1 MYGKL
6 LTYEPPEWAKVLSYI
21 PKKRIP
27 LAMANTPIHPWKV
40 PGVPEDFSV
49 SVKRDDLTGCV
60 LSGNK
65 VRKLEFLL
73 AEAVDQGCSHV
84 TACGELQSNNCR
96 AVAVCARQLG
106 LTPHLFLRT
115 DFTNKKAV
123 GCAGNMLLNRLCGA
137 HIYLVPPHHDL
148 DKDALDS
155 MERLA
160 QELQTSRGES
170 CYVIPRGCINKTGL
184 FGYIHVFEELR
195 QQGVLEQFDDL
206 VFPCASGGTAA
217 ELAIA
222 NHLTDGHLRL
232 HGIAVTESA
241 DYVYGSCDKSFQ
253 EMGVGHLRS
262 RDLLRVVGGFVGR
275 GYGLC
280 TTEQMEFI
288 QRVAA
293 QTSVVLDTTYSAK
306 AVLGLV
312 SELRHNPSAFGG
324 RRVLYLHTGGV
335 FPMFD
340 GRMKQVLEMKEE
352 RQPRI
357 NMLSQMNDLP
367 L

>member
-1 MYGKL
+1 
-6 LTYEPPEWAKVLSYI
+6 
-21 PKKRIP
+21 
-27 LAMANTPIHPWKV
+27 MANTPIHPWKV
-40 PGVPEDFSV
+40 PGVPGDFSV
-49 SVKRDDLTGCV
+49 SVKRDDLTGCA

-115 DFTNKKAV
+115 DFTNEKEV

-148 DKDALDS
+148 VTDVLGS
-155 MERLA
+155 MESLA

-195 QQGVLEQFDDL
+195 QQV
-206 VFPCASGGTAA
+206 CGGTAA

-222 NHLTDGHLRL
+222 NYLTGGHLRL
-232 HGIAVTESA
+232 ESELTITIDLTLDTSVTETA

-324 RRVLYLHTGGV
+324 RRVLYLHTGGL

-340 GRMKQVLEMKEE
+340 GRMDRVLEEKEE

-357 NMLSQMNDLP
+357 SMLSQ
-367 L
+367 